1 MELKKLKFVKITY
14 LTKRE
19 RKKKHFGWMILDQK
33 LR

>member
-19 RKKKHFGWMILDQK
+19 RKKTFWMDDFG
-33 LR
+33 